1 MATNFAMQFVP
12 LLILLLLVVPAWAMI
27 FRRAGYSGWLS
38 LLFLVPLVNIGTF
51 YWFAFFATWP
61 IREKLKE
68 AQADAFN

>member
-1 MATNFAMQFVP
+1 
-12 LLILLLLVVPAWAMI
+12 MI